1 VKGLLLLDLIVFLV
15 VLFAAF
21 LHAFWNFLLKGNSDK
36 ALAMCAVTLGHTPF
50 CVAGIFYSGFPDIQ
64 ALFYILGGALLHS
77 GYQIALMHAYRF
89 GDLTQIYPIARGL
102 SPLLLILATL
112 IIGQEILSDM
122 QILAIILVAVSLF
135 VFGLSQLRARESG
148 LVSLVMAVTAGIF
161 IASYSF
167 VDAIGARLSQNAV
180 SYYSVM
186 SFLNALIMLV
196 YFAFAH
202 KGVLLRLP
210 SEGRK
215 IFWIGGGASY
225 AAYVMV
231 LWACLSAPVAL
242 VSSLRETSVLFAI
255 FFGVFFLGEKLTASR
270 IMATITLVIGVV
282 VIRLF

>member
-1 VKGLLLLDLIVFLV
+1 MTDRSIFFPACFINCERL
-15 VLFAAF
+15 
-21 LHAFWNFLLKGNSDK
+21 
-36 ALAMCAVTLGHTPF
+36 TPF
-50 CVAGIFYSGFPDIQ
+50 GFNRFSGSTIRRLFTCILEFPDIQ

-102 SPLLLILATL
+102 SPLLLMLATL
-112 IIGQEILSDM
+112 IIGQDILSDM

-196 YFAFAH
+196 YF
-202 KGVLLRLP
+202 
-210 SEGRK
+210 
-215 IFWIGGGASY
+215 
-225 AAYVMV
+225 
-231 LWACLSAPVAL
+231 
-242 VSSLRETSVLFAI
+242 T
-255 FFGVFFLGEKLTASR
+255 
-270 IMATITLVIGVV
+270 
-282 VIRLF
+282 

>member
-1 VKGLLLLDLIVFLV
+1 
-15 VLFAAF
+15 
-21 LHAFWNFLLKGNSDK
+21 
-36 ALAMCAVTLGHTPF
+36 
-50 CVAGIFYSGFPDIQ
+50 
-64 ALFYILGGALLHS
+64 
-77 GYQIALMHAYRF
+77 
-89 GDLTQIYPIARGL
+89 
-102 SPLLLILATL
+102 
-112 IIGQEILSDM
+112 M
-122 QILAIILVAVSLF
+122 QILAIILVAASLF

-196 YFAFAH
+196 YFALTH

-242 VSSLRETSVLFAI
+242 VSSLRETSVLFAL

>member
-1 VKGLLLLDLIVFLV
+1 MPIG
-15 VLFAAF
+15 
-21 LHAFWNFLLKGNSDK
+21 
-36 ALAMCAVTLGHTPF
+36 
-50 CVAGIFYSGFPDIQ
+50 
-64 ALFYILGGALLHS
+64 
-77 GYQIALMHAYRF
+77 F

-102 SPLLLILATL
+102 SPLLLMLATL
-112 IIGQEILSDM
+112 IIGQDILSDM
-122 QILAIILVAVSLF
+122 QILAIIMVAASLF

-196 YFAFAH
+196 YFTLAH

-215 IFWIGGGASY
+215 IFWIGGGHP
-225 AAYVMV
+225 MR
-231 LWACLSAPVAL
+231 P
-242 VSSLRETSVLFAI
+242 
-255 FFGVFFLGEKLTASR
+255 
-270 IMATITLVIGVV
+270 M
-282 VIRLF
+282 